1 MLQLSQSYVRT
12 HHSLVESLKMDA
24 AGCLSTETEPVWQD
38 QDDLLM
44 EISEP

>member
-24 AGCLSTETEPVWQD
+24 AGCLNTEIGTETQIVWQV
-38 QDDLLM
+38 
-44 EISEP
+44 